1 MHWKKCTLNFS
12 RKTTH
17 FQCFCCSLSQ
27 AMVCLDF
34 SMPFL
39 NLGAMFLLLVVDTHN
54 FVPLVLGY
62 TVLNYSRLYLIISCL
77 CYSFISRIHSQNQKN
92 DLIFSYYKLVHRLY
106 TPLSLSVTYLS
117 IAILHPTIRNKQLN
131 TRMQR

>member
-1 MHWKKCTLNFS
+1 
-12 RKTTH
+12 
-17 FQCFCCSLSQ
+17 
-27 AMVCLDF
+27 MVYLDF

-39 NLGAMFLLLVVDTHN
+39 NFRSHVLTLSGRYTQLCPTII
-54 FVPLVLGY
+54 LGY

-77 CYSFISRIHSQNQKN
+77 CYSFISRIYSQNYKN

-117 IAILHPTIRNKQLN
+117 IAILPPTIRNNQLN